1 MKRLLLWSVVLAVLA
16 SVPFGYFRLRD
27 AWRGDPRSL
36 YQTMPVSRGDIQLV
50 VTSTGTIQPVQS
62 VQVGSFVSGPI
73 QTVFV
78 DFNSRVKKDDL
89 LAQVD
94 PRTYKANVAREEA
107 ALAHTQADLERVK
120 VLLEQAVRDEKRAL
134 KLRETKKTFISETEV
149 DQYTAER
156 KSLEAQVRLA
166 EAAVLQSEASLASA
180 RTNLEFTAI
189 KSPVDGLVIDR
200 KVDSGQTVASQFQT
214 PVLFVVAP
222 NLDEKVYVYAS
233 VDEADIGLI
242 REAEHRKQPVKFTV
256 DAYPD
261 DTFEGTIAQVRLN
274 PTTVQNV
281 VTYTVVVES
290 PNSELKLLPGMT
302 ANLSFQ
308 IEQHTNVL
316 RVPNAALRFHPRSEQ
331 VHPKD
336 RNIVEGLWEEKSDEH
351 AKQSP
356 SVASEEGVHSKRFRS
371 RRHVWVLDGE
381 LLSAVEAVVGLSDTK
396 YTELLSDSLR
406 ENQEVVTGLKTV
418 DGSVASP

>member
-1 MKRLLLWSVVLAVLA
+1 MKRLLFWLMVLAVLA
-16 SVPFGYFRLRD
+16 SVPFGYFHLRD
-27 AWRGDPRSL
+27 VWRGDPASL
-36 YQTMPVSRGDIQLV
+36 YRTMPVSRGDIQLV

-73 QTVFV
+73 QTVYV

-134 KLRETKKTFISETEV
+134 KLRDTKKTFISETEV

-166 EAAVLQSEASLASA
+166 EAAVLQSEAGLASS

-200 KVDSGQTVASQFQT
+200 KVDSGQTLASQFQT

-222 NLDEKVYVYAS
+222 NLDEKVYVFAS

-242 REAEHRKQPVKFTV
+242 REAELRKQPVKFTV

-261 DTFEGTIAQVRLN
+261 DTFEGAIAQVRLN

-290 PNSELKLLPGMT
+290 PNGELKLLPGMT

-336 RNIVEGLWEEKSDEH
+336 RDIVEGLWEEKPDSQGKE
-351 AKQSP
+351 SP
-356 SVASEEGVHSKRFRS
+356 AAASEEGGQSKRFRS

-381 LLSAVEAVVGLSDTK
+381 LLSAVKAVVGLSDTK
-396 YTELLSDSLR
+396 YTELLSGSLR
-406 ENQEVVTGLKTV
+406 EGQELVTGMKTV
-418 DGSVASP
+418 DGSPASP

>member
-1 MKRLLLWSVVLAVLA
+1 MKRFLFWLVVLAVLT
-16 SVPFGYFRLRD
+16 SVPFGYLHLKRV
-27 AWRGDPRSL
+27 WQGDPSSL
-36 YQTMPVSRGDIQLV
+36 YRTMPISRGDIQLV

-73 QTVFV
+73 QKVFV
-78 DFNSRVKKDDL
+78 DFNSRVKEGDL

-94 PRTYKANVAREEA
+94 PRTYKASVEREEA
-107 ALAHTQADLERVK
+107 ALAHTKADLERVK
-120 VLLEQAVRDEKRAL
+120 VLLEQAARDEKRAL
-134 KLRETKKTFISETEV
+134 KLREVKKTFISATEV
-149 DQYTAER
+149 DKYTADR
-156 KSLEAQVRLA
+156 KALEAQVKLA

-189 KSPVDGLVIDR
+189 KSPVEVLIIDR
-200 KVDSGQTVASQFQT
+200 KVDSGQTLASQFQT

-222 NLDEKVYVYAS
+222 NLEEKIYVYAS

-242 REAEHRKQPVKFTV
+242 REAERRKQPVKFTV

-261 DTFEGTIAQVRLN
+261 DTFEGAIAQVRLN

-290 PNSELKLLPGMT
+290 PNRELKLLPGMT

-308 IEQHTNVL
+308 VEQHTGVL
-316 RVPNAALRFHPRSEQ
+316 RIPNPALRFQPRPEQ

-336 RNIVEGLWEEKSDEH
+336 RTIVEGLWEEKPNDLSQTSASDE
-351 AKQSP
+351 S
-356 SVASEEGVHSKRFRS
+356 SESSRFRS
-371 RRHVWVLDGE
+371 RRHVWVLDGQ
-381 LLSAVEAVVGLSDTK
+381 LLGRRGARRTQRYQLHRTLSGN
-396 YTELLSDSLR
+396 LR
-406 ENQEVVTGLKTV
+406 KVRNW
-418 DGSVASP
+418 